1 MKKIAI
7 VGGIIT
13 IVAGLATLFDVLIN
27 NSSTIKVIY
36 KGVLN
41 LLVLN
46 LPIWY
51 FIVFLG
57 VILMIY
63 FLYNRM
69 AEPVIQRT
77 EEFPDNN
84 VVVRYTYFYDRRTKE
99 TTLNWLEDYPFS
111 LHCPDDD
118 CELIT
123 VNFGKPEDFQCPDC
137 AKNFSLSRDINNLEF
152 IIKCKLRS
160 KYS

>member
-1 MKKIAI
+1 MKKIAT

-13 IVAGLATLFDVLIN
+13 IVAGLATLFDVLVN

-77 EEFPDNN
+77 EEFADNN
-84 VVVRYTYFYDRRTKE
+84 IVVRYTYFYDRRTKE
-99 TTLNWLEDYPFS
+99 TTLN
-111 LHCPDDD
+111 
-118 CELIT
+118 
-123 VNFGKPEDFQCPDC
+123 
-137 AKNFSLSRDINNLEF
+137 
-152 IIKCKLRS
+152 
-160 KYS
+160 